1 YMLADY
7 ISDGSVDYFVKLMN
21 VRAKEL
27 GMNSTNFTNP
37 TGLPDEKSY
46 TTAYDIYLLA
56 RHAMENP
63 KFMSLIEET
72 SHNGGPTNRQESLLW
87 TTTNKFLQ
95 KSSDYYSPSIT
106 CIKVGDN
113 PQTGESSTVAIAK
126 KNGYTY
132 MLSLLD
138 TRDSTNEKIPNR
150 SAVFNET
157 MKLFKWSFE
166 TFRVKTLLE
175 EGKSFSEIPLKL
187 CSGKD
192 YLRLMSAHSFSAL
205 IPDEIE
211 ASSVK
216 YELKLP
222 KYVNAPVKK
231 GDLIGEVELILANK
245 PIGRAAV
252 VAAEDAKAS
261 QSLIVL
267 NNFSEVLGSFRFKFA
282 VCFIIVSII
291 FYIVYT
297 ILKNRNKH
305 RYQKER

>member
-1 YMLADY
+1 
-7 ISDGSVDYFVKLMN
+7 
-21 VRAKEL
+21 
-27 GMNSTNFTNP
+27 
-37 TGLPDEKSY
+37 
-46 TTAYDIYLLA
+46 
-56 RHAMENP
+56 
-63 KFMSLIEET
+63 
-72 SHNGGPTNRQESLLW
+72 
-87 TTTNKFLQ
+87 
-95 KSSDYYSPSIT
+95 
-106 CIKVGDN
+106 
-113 PQTGESSTVAIAK
+113 
-126 KNGYTY
+126 
-132 MLSLLD
+132 
-138 TRDSTNEKIPNR
+138 
-150 SAVFNET
+150 
-157 MKLFKWSFE
+157 
-166 TFRVKTLLE
+166 
-175 EGKSFSEIPLKL
+175 
-187 CSGKD
+187 
-192 YLRLMSAHSFSAL
+192 
-205 IPDEIE
+205 
-211 ASSVK
+211 VK